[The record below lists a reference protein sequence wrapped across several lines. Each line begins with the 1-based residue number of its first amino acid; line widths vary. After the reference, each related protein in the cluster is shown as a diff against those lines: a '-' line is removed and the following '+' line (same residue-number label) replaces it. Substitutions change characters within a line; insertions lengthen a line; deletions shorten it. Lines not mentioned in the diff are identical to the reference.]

1 MNRINNGNYITPNQ
15 FGNYT
20 VFVNDYINQLYSRS
34 LELYAKRYAQN
45 NPTGTPRIDI
55 EKIEESLGYIDDYL
69 YYFFQFNNESFISIF
84 ENLIDNLKFI
94 TVLPPTMRGV
104 YGQYKNNEKVL
115 YINPKLHSDQR
126 LTSDERT
133 RLYICHELGHIQNSK
148 WMNNLIIILNDINCS
163 IEDKQLMYDGFS
175 LLDEAITQDRAENIT
190 YYFSSKTRPSMTQRV
205 TVLFDRS
212 PHKTNFDYYGEF
224 QVPTIDFARTLRGIG
239 KLEDIDLVMKE
250 FNTRALKEEFSK
262 KIFDEYTTDG
272 QISNTYYLLKQ
283 LGIIKNA
290 AYAAFGYSDYRY
302 IRQSSQA
309 LAKYNELVR
318 EMRDYRDP
326 IITRSL

>member
-1 MNRINNGNYITPNQ
+1 MNRINNGKYITPNQ
-15 FGNYT
+15 FGDYT
-20 VFVNDYINQLYSRS
+20 VFINDYINQLYSRS

-45 NPTGTPRIDI
+45 NPTGTPEIDI
-55 EKIEESLGYIDDYL
+55 EKIEESLSYIDDYL
-69 YYFFQFNNESFISIF
+69 YYFFRFNNESFISIF
-84 ENLIDNLKFI
+84 KNLIDNLKFI

-126 LTSDERT
+126 LTSEERT

-163 IEDKQLMYDGFS
+163 IDDKQLMYNGFS
-175 LLDEAITQDRAENIT
+175 LLDEATTQDRAENIA
-190 YYFSSKTRPSMTQRV
+190 YYFSSKRRPNMAQRV
-205 TVLFDRS
+205 TALFDGK

-250 FNTRALKEEFSK
+250 FGIRALKEDFSK
-262 KIFDEYTTDG
+262 KIFEEYTTDG
-272 QISNTYYLLKQ
+272 QISNLYYLLKR

-290 AYAAFGYSDYRY
+290 AYAAFGYGDSGH
-302 IRQSSQA
+302 INQSSLA
-309 LAKYNELVR
+309 LAEYNQLVGKL
-318 EMRDYRDP
+318 RDYRDP
-326 IITRSL
+326 IITKKL

>member
-1 MNRINNGNYITPNQ
+1 MNRINNGKYITPNQ

-69 YYFFQFNNESFISIF
+69 YYFYQFSNENFVSIF
-84 ENLIDNLKFI
+84 MNLIDNLKFI

-115 YINPKLHSDQR
+115 YINPKLHSNQR
-126 LTSDERT
+126 LTSEERT

-175 LLDEAITQDRAENIT
+175 LLDEAITQDRAENIA
-190 YYFSSKTRPSMTQRV
+190 YYFSSKTRHNMAQRA
-205 TVLFDRS
+205 TALFDGK

-250 FNTRALKEEFSK
+250 FGIRALKEDFSK
-262 KIFDEYTTDG
+262 KIFEEYTTDG
-272 QISNTYYLLKQ
+272 QISNLYYLLKR

-290 AYAAFGYSDYRY
+290 AYAAFGYSDPRY
-302 IRQSSQA
+302 INQSSRA
-309 LAKYNELVR
+309 LAEYNQLVGKL
-318 EMRDYRDP
+318 RDYRDS
-326 IITRSL
+326 IITKKL